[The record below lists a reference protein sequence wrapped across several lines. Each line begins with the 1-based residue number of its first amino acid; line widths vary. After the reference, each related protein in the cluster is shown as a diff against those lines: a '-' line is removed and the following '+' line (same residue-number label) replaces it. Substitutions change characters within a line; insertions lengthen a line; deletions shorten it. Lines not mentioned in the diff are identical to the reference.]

1 MKKERNMNSLRLRS
15 RIARATLGL
24 LLAGFST
31 AGCGV
36 QRPVASSPAGAGDV
50 PTTPAIM
57 TGKAQLSGVVR
68 DGDGNGVAQA
78 TVRVAETDASAMT
91 DASGAY
97 ALAVPA
103 DSTLTLVA
111 TAPGFATTFRESI
124 IVAEGAT
131 ATGFDVL
138 LLPSADVA
146 RVGALAP
153 SAPADMRGLVA
164 VHLRSLRDGCVT
176 AGARVE
182 VWPPLAA
189 TVLYGRPNATGGLDE
204 VDPALS
210 GVEAGARVDAWLAGA
225 VPPGNMFEIR
235 VDQQGCAL
243 TAQRPS
249 VGGVLMTGQ
258 RRVDAMALTEIDLF
272 LE

>member
-1 MKKERNMNSLRLRS
+1 MNFLRLRS
-15 RIARATLGL
+15 RVARAAIGL
-24 LLAGFST
+24 LLTGYWT
-31 AGCGV
+31 AGCGM
-36 QRPVASSPAGAGDV
+36 QHPIASSPVTTTEV
-50 PTTPAIM
+50 PTTPVIM
-57 TGKAQLSGVVR
+57 TGTAHVSGVVR

-78 TVRVAETDASAMT
+78 TILVAETDATAMT

-97 ALAVPA
+97 TMTVPA

-111 TAPGFATTFRESI
+111 TATGFATTFRGSV

-131 ATGFDVL
+131 ATDFDL
-138 LLPSADVA
+138 TLLPSADVA
-146 RVGALAP
+146 RMGTLVP

-164 VHLRSLRDGCVT
+164 VRLHSLRDSCKT

-189 TVLYGRPNATGGLDE
+189 TVLYGRPSATGGADE

-210 GVEAGARVDAWLAGA
+210 GVEAGAHVDAWLAGA

-235 VDQQGCAL
+235 VDQPGCAL
-243 TAQRPS
+243 VGQAPS
-249 VGGVLMTGQ
+249 VGGLLMTGQ
-258 RRVDAMALTEIDLF
+258 RRVDATALTEIDLF